1 MFDNSFP
8 YHNATSGKPST
19 HQDKGNISLIGSSGS
34 IWNVLPYIDSQERGS
49 IFNKETFNSMVFSVF
64 GGNATKDNPFVV
76 NLTGPEQLQSAS
88 LPYQKL
94 YVTNLTGPGVVQ
106 FNLRFDDKKGTSS
119 GVQNGRD
126 SLVVHNGEGSHTLYV
141 QYLGDQSSE
150 EPESLRSSWLVLDNS
165 Q

>member
-88 LPYQKL
+88 LPIPKIICNQL
-94 YVTNLTGPGVVQ
+94 DGARCSSVQLT
-106 FNLRFDDKKGTSS
+106 F
-119 GVQNGRD
+119 
-126 SLVVHNGEGSHTLYV
+126 
-141 QYLGDQSSE
+141 
-150 EPESLRSSWLVLDNS
+150 
-165 Q
+165 